1 MAFDGGA
8 PRAKMNQQRQRR
20 FQSSKHF
27 SKVEDKLDSLGV
39 EACNTSYKGNQIT
52 AGSEFMY

>member
-8 PRAKMNQQRQRR
+8 PRAKMDQQRQRR

-27 SKVEDKLDSLGV
+27 SKVEVKLDSLGV
-39 EACNTSYKGNQIT
+39 EACNASFKGNQIT
-52 AGSEFMY
+52 TGLKFMY